1 MLYRT
6 HKSLQPQFKVPSL
19 YAFDALARAARGHA
33 LKHGCTGEAK
43 PGNSATFLLKLEA
56 VLEGLFQDMM
66 GSAVPEGK
74 VSENN
79 MELISCYYL
88 GESLVL
94 VVLPSQDTRVG
105 LPNGCSARYGI
116 CIAPTR
122 RGHVF
127 SPAAA
132 RHLANLSF
140 ANPGLHTS

>member
-1 MLYRT
+1 MVSMLYRT

-74 VSENN
+74 VSENH
-79 MELISCYYL
+79 MELIFLLLSGRISCV
-88 GESLVL
+88 S
-94 VVLPSQDTRVG
+94 
-105 LPNGCSARYGI
+105 CSSF
-116 CIAPTR
+116 T
-122 RGHVF
+122 GHK
-127 SPAAA
+127 SRSAKW
-132 RHLANLSF
+132 L
-140 ANPGLHTS
+140 